1 MIACLFVF
9 RKECQKAAKNVG
21 VTANPI
27 SIWAGPALVFT
38 GPQVGDD
45 PHTPTFPWLPP
56 GAGGSA
62 SLLAQEIL
70 QSQAG
75 WRCTPLRRDKGQVPV
90 GFNVSLHRAP
100 SSCCLGWR
108 WCIWHPPYF
117 FLQPGW
123 SLMEPAP
130 SQVRKASV
138 PAGQEEDVRC
148 KDNCQGPERKSEIG
162 AGQNG

>member
-1 MIACLFVF
+1 MKEMVACLFVF

-45 PHTPTFPWLPP
+45 PHTPTFPWLSL
-56 GAGGSA
+56 GAGGLA

-75 WRCTPLRRDKGQVPV
+75 AHRSVATKGRYQ
-90 GFNVSLHRAP
+90 
-100 SSCCLGWR
+100 LG
-108 WCIWHPPYF
+108 
-117 FLQPGW
+117 
-123 SLMEPAP
+123 SM
-130 SQVRKASV
+130 
-138 PAGQEEDVRC
+138 
-148 KDNCQGPERKSEIG
+148 
-162 AGQNG
+162 